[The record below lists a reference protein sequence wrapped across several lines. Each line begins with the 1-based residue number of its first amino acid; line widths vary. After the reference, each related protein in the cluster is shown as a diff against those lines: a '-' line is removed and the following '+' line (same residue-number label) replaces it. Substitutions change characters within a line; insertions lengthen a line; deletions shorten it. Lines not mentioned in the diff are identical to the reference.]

1 LPGHL
6 GQRGPGRFDQNGPA
20 SEDYM
25 KKKQKSILNDN
36 LERNVTHALFI
47 LPNFVLYS
55 VFSVFPIFYGIYYSL
70 TNWNGIRRNFQFV
83 GIANYVKMFGDSRFL
98 RAIRFNS
105 GYVCM
110 LILCIVVLSVV
121 LGVLLSR
128 GIRARSF
135 FRSAYFFPSIIGLI
149 TAGLIFNQI
158 FGHGLPAIGRF
169 LGIPALSKN
178 ILADPNIAVFGILF
192 VNVWQG
198 VAIPTILVMAALQ
211 TVPGELVESASI
223 DGASAAQVFLHITVP
238 FLLPAISIIIV
249 MVLKEGL
256 MIYDYIL
263 ALTSGGPAGRTE
275 SITML
280 IMKEGFDE
288 SKFSYAIAQAVF
300 LAVVIIIISLL
311 QIEATNKRRVYQ

>member
-1 LPGHL
+1 
-6 GQRGPGRFDQNGPA
+6 
-20 SEDYM
+20 M
-25 KKKQKSILNDN
+25 KKKKQKSILNDS
-36 LERNVTHALFI
+36 LERNITHALFI
-47 LPNFVLYS
+47 LPNLILYS
-55 VFSVFPIFYGIYYSL
+55 LFSVFPIFYGIYYSL

-83 GIANYVKMFGDSRFL
+83 GIANYARMFGDSRFV

-110 LILCIVVLSVV
+110 LILCIVVLSVA

-128 GIRARSF
+128 RIWARSF

-158 FGHGLPAIGRF
+158 FGHGLPAMGRF
-169 LGIPALSKN
+169 FGIQVLSKN
-178 ILADPNIAVFGILF
+178 ILADPNFAVFGILF

-198 VAIPTILVMAALQ
+198 TAIPTILVMAALQ
-211 TVPGELVESASI
+211 TIPGELVESASI
-223 DGASAAQVFLHITVP
+223 DGAGSMQVFWHIMVP
-238 FLLPAISIIIV
+238 FLLPTVSIIIV

-300 LAVVIIIISLL
+300 LAVVIIVISLL
-311 QIEATNKRRVYQ
+311 QIEAANKRRVYQ